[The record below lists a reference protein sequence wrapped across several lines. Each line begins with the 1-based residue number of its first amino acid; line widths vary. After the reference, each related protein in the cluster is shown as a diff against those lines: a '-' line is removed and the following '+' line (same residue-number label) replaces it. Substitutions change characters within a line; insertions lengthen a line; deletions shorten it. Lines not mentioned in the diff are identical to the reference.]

1 MTGTQRNPVPPHSQD
16 GDLRTALERSG
27 LRYTR
32 QRAAV
37 YRYFRSVDF
46 HPTAED
52 VYHVVRRHESKISL
66 ATVYKALDALV
77 AAGLLSKISS
87 ADGPCRFD
95 CRGDAHYH
103 LYCSNTRQIYDLP
116 TPYDP
121 HLVDKLDPQ
130 LVETL
135 RRQGFHVTGYR
146 LELIGVAQ
154 TD

>member
-1 MTGTQRNPVPPHSQD
+1 MTGTHRNPASDRSQD
-16 GDLRTALERSG
+16 TELRTALERSG
-27 LRYTR
+27 LRFTR

-37 YRYFRSVDF
+37 YRYFRALDF

-52 VYHVVRRHESKISL
+52 VYHVVRRQEAKISL

-77 AAGLLSKISS
+77 AAGLLTKIPTT
-87 ADGPCRFD
+87 DGPCRYD

-121 HLVDKLDPQ
+121 HLVDKLD
-130 LVETL
+130 
-135 RRQGFHVTGYR
+135 
-146 LELIGVAQ
+146 
-154 TD
+154 